1 MNQYQIGGRARF
13 KHLATVRNRTTMR
26 FLLKLKHWQLF
37 VLTWGIPLAINIYT
51 FSKPELMVKLFP
63 VMMVVFIIGI
73 FGWIWAISTQL
84 YKKLPLEVNMNIK
97 GFKII
102 FSVPI
107 FYTLALTLWMAYRF
121 YFRFSEGSSDVG
133 SIIGIIA
140 FVHFVSMVCILL
152 GLRFAAQTLRSVELG
167 RLAKFS
173 DYAVEFFL
181 IWFSP
186 IGFWIL
192 QPRLNKL
199 IEK

>member
-1 MNQYQIGGRARF
+1 
-13 KHLATVRNRTTMR
+13 
-26 FLLKLKHWQLF
+26 
-37 VLTWGIPLAINIYT
+37 
-51 FSKPELMVKLFP
+51 MVKLFP
-63 VMMVVFIIGI
+63 VMMIVFIIGI

-84 YKKLPLEVNMNIK
+84 HKKLPMEVNLNIK
-97 GFKII
+97 GFKLI

-107 FYTLALTLWMAYRF
+107 FYMLALTLWMGYQF
-121 YFRFSEGSSDVG
+121 YFRFPEGSSNIG
-133 SIIGIIA
+133 SVIVIVA
-140 FVHFVSMVCILL
+140 FLHFTSMICILL

-199 IEK
+199 IER

>member
-1 MNQYQIGGRARF
+1 
-13 KHLATVRNRTTMR
+13 MR

-37 VLTWGIPLAINIYT
+37 LITWGIPIAINIFT
-51 FSKPELMVKLFP
+51 FSRPALMVKLFP
-63 VMMVVFIIGI
+63 LMMLVFTVGI

-84 YKKLPLEVNMNIK
+84 HKKLPMTVNLNIRS
-97 GFKII
+97 FKVI

-107 FYTLALTLWMAYRF
+107 VYMLALTVWMAYQF
-121 YFRFSEGSSDVG
+121 YFRFPNGSSNVG
-133 SIIGIIA
+133 AIILVVG
-140 FVHFVSMVCILL
+140 FVHFVSMVCILV

-173 DYAVEFFL
+173 EYSTEFFL

-199 IEK
+199 MNDKAPLTTYE

>member
-1 MNQYQIGGRARF
+1 
-13 KHLATVRNRTTMR
+13 MR

-51 FSKPELMVKLFP
+51 FSKPALMVKLFP
-63 VMMVVFIIGI
+63 VMMLVFIIGI

-84 YKKLPLEVNMNIK
+84 YKKLPMEVNMNIK

-107 FYTLALTLWMAYRF
+107 FYTLALTLWMAYQFYVRF
-121 YFRFSEGSSDVG
+121 PEGSSNVG
-133 SIIGIIA
+133 SIIGIVA
-140 FVHFVSMVCILL
+140 FVHFISMVCILL

-199 IEK
+199 IEE

>member
-1 MNQYQIGGRARF
+1 
-13 KHLATVRNRTTMR
+13 MR
-26 FLLKLKHWQLF
+26 FLLRLKHWQLF
-37 VLTWGIPLAINIYT
+37 LITWGIPIAINIYT
-51 FSKPELMVKLFP
+51 FSRPALMVKLFP
-63 VMMVVFIIGI
+63 VMMLVFIIGI

-84 YKKLPLEVNMNIK
+84 HKKLPVEVNLNIK
-97 GFKII
+97 GFKLI

-107 FYTLALTLWMAYRF
+107 FYMLALTLWMGYQF
-121 YFRFSEGSSDVG
+121 YFKFPEGSSNIG
-133 SIIGIIA
+133 SIIVFIAII
-140 FVHFVSMVCILL
+140 HFISMVCILL

-173 DYAVEFFL
+173 EYATEFFL

-199 IEK
+199 IEGEQA

>member
-1 MNQYQIGGRARF
+1 
-13 KHLATVRNRTTMR
+13 MR
-26 FLLKLKHWQLF
+26 FLLRLKHWQLF
-37 VLTWGIPLAINIYT
+37 LITWGVPISIFTLSRPA
-51 FSKPELMVKLFP
+51 LMVKLLP
-63 VMMVVFIIGI
+63 VTMIIFIIGI

-84 YKKLPLEVNMNIK
+84 QKKLPMEVKLDIK

-107 FYTLALTLWMAYRF
+107 FYTLALTLWMAYQF
-121 YFRFSEGSSDVG
+121 YFRFPEGSSNIG
-133 SIIGIIA
+133 SIIVIVA
-140 FVHFVSMVCILL
+140 FLHFASMICILL

-173 DYAVEFFL
+173 DYATEFFL

-199 IEK
+199 TETDR

>member
-1 MNQYQIGGRARF
+1 
-13 KHLATVRNRTTMR
+13 MR
-26 FLLKLKHWQLF
+26 FLLRLKHWQLF
-37 VLTWGIPLAINIYT
+37 SITWGVPLMINFYT
-51 FSKPELMVKLFP
+51 FSRPALMVKLFP

-84 YKKLPLEVNMNIK
+84 HKKLPMEVNLNIK
-97 GFKII
+97 GFKMI

-107 FYTLALTLWMAYRF
+107 LYTMALTLWMGYQF
-121 YFRFSEGSSDVG
+121 YFRFPEGSSNVG
-133 SIIGIIA
+133 SVIGIIA
-140 FVHFVSMVCILL
+140 FFHFVSMICILL

-173 DYAVEFFL
+173 EYAIEFVL

-199 IEK
+199 VDKH

>member
-1 MNQYQIGGRARF
+1 
-13 KHLATVRNRTTMR
+13 MR

-37 VLTWGIPLAINIYT
+37 LITWGIPIAINIST
-51 FSKPELMVKLFP
+51 WSRPTLMVKLFP
-63 VMMVVFIIGI
+63 LMMLVFIVGI

-84 YKKLPLEVNMNIK
+84 HKKLPMTVNLNIR
-97 GFKII
+97 GFKLI

-107 FYTLALTLWMAYRF
+107 FYMLALTIWMAYQF
-121 YFRFSEGSSDVG
+121 YFRYPNGSSNVG
-133 SIIGIIA
+133 SFIFVVGV
-140 FVHFVSMVCILL
+140 VHFISMVCILI
-152 GLRFAAQTLRSVELG
+152 GLRFAALTLRSVELG

-173 DYAVEFFL
+173 EYSTEFFL

-199 IEK
+199 MSNKAPLTT